1 MNELNIPDTQ
11 IAGLKALHSL
21 DDSAFKKILE
31 RISSPVLP
39 SPLELTHELAKATSI
54 SPAKIFS
61 IVNTLI
67 SLHEVSQTENVL
79 VEELAA
85 DIADV
90 FGKKLGLN
98 PVDVEQFRKRVET
111 SLQKTEKFAIFVKA
125 RSVLTD
131 NQRTFLECRI
141 LSDIRSIYTG
151 EPDTTPAA
159 AVILHTLK
167 LVYFNN
173 FQKEEFFVT
182 LDTQDLKLLRSSLER
197 AERKTESLE
206 GLIKKAGIVYVDLA
220 EE

>member
-1 MNELNIPDTQ
+1 MKELIIPDTQ
-11 IAGLKALHSL
+11 IAGLTALHSL
-21 DDSAFKKILE
+21 SDFAFNKFLE
-31 RISSPVLP
+31 RISEPALP
-39 SPLELTHELAKATSI
+39 SQLELTHELAKVTASST
-54 SPAKIFS
+54 AKIFS

-67 SLHEVSQTENVL
+67 SLHEVSQTDNVL
-79 VEELAA
+79 VEELATDVA
-85 DIADV
+85 GV
-90 FGKKLGLN
+90 FGKKLGLG
-98 PVDVEQFRKRVET
+98 PDDVAKFQKRVET

-141 LSDIRSIYTG
+141 LSDIRAVYTG

-167 LVYFNN
+167 LVYWNN

-197 AERKTESLE
+197 AEKKTESLA
-206 GLIKKAGIVYVDLA
+206 GLVNKAGIVYVDLA